1 MAELFKLIKYIMPR
15 KKETLTLSVPPGTK
29 EQLETI
35 ARRLGIFWGKSPSP
49 SGLVAAIAQQQLQVG
64 REALSL
70 DEQQVNALRQA
81 TKLLI
86 DAGQIK
92 DAETI
97 ITLLLNQGDLEAPI
111 RQALLQQQTQPI
123 QAWRDRI
130 DELIDA
136 KQPFRLKYRNSQ
148 NQDLEFTV
156 RYAKVQFYEKR
167 FYLQIWCEETAD
179 ALAENPDLP
188 EVCHHRCLR
197 FERIQDIQP
206 ISDVWRGS
214 FDSIKVY
221 LHFKGW
227 LANAYEPKTE
237 DVENEV
243 LGEIRQVV
251 RQVVNPFWL
260 LREIRRYGEDCVIVA
275 PENIR
280 ERYRRELREI
290 CTSYGI
296 ELP

>member
-1 MAELFKLIKYIMPR
+1 MQR
-15 KKETLTLSVPPGTK
+15 KKEALTLSVPPGTK
-29 EQLETI
+29 EQLESI

-70 DEQQVNALRQA
+70 DENQVRALRQA

-86 DAGQIK
+86 DAGQIEE
-92 DAETI
+92 AETI

-130 DELIDA
+130 DELINA

-148 NQDLEFTV
+148 SQDLEYTV

-179 ALAENPDLP
+179 ALAEYPDLP
-188 EVCHHRCLR
+188 EVRHNRCLR

-206 ISDVWRGS
+206 ILDVWRGN
-214 FDSIKVY
+214 FDHIRVY

-237 DVENEV
+237 DIENKV

-280 ERYRRELREI
+280 ERYRRELRKI
-290 CTSYGI
+290 CKSYGI